1 MLSIDTNI
9 LFYALNA
16 DSPHNEV
23 AREFLLSVQGD
34 ERVALSELVLV
45 ELYGLLRNA
54 AASPRPLSPAQAVDV
69 VSSFRNHP
77 RWRLIGFPLT
87 SRGLHDRLWLHAAE
101 PNFAFRRIYDARL
114 ALTLLDQGVTEFAT
128 ANVRDF
134 EGLGFKRLWNP
145 IAPQRI

>member
-16 DSPHNEV
+16 DSPHHEA

-87 SRGLHDRLWLHAAE
+87 SRGLLGGTE
-101 PNFAFRRIYDARL
+101 TKGNL
-114 ALTLLDQGVTEFAT
+114 ACDWFDISCSDGSSDECCGSVSSC
-128 ANVRDF
+128 
-134 EGLGFKRLWNP
+134 LGYCSEVCGGPCEYEN
-145 IAPQRI
+145 